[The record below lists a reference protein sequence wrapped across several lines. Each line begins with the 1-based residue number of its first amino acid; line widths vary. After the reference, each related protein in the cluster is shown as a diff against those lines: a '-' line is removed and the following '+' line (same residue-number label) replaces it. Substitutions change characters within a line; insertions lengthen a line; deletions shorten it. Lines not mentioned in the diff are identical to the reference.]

1 MSLRATRAGL
11 LLVTVCAA
19 PLFPQSSKT
28 PFEPIPANQRM
39 RLNKRLAEYT
49 AAFRDKNWN
58 ALYYLA
64 SDRNKMSASPYWMR
78 VLTEK

>member
-1 MSLRATRAGL
+1 
-11 LLVTVCAA
+11 
-19 PLFPQSSKT
+19 
-28 PFEPIPANQRM
+28 M